1 MGAGPEVGTPLFSRL
16 VRIDHV
22 GLWAVDLERL
32 RAFYE
37 TYLGGRSGP
46 RFEDPRYGFASY
58 FVAFG
63 VDGAGPRLELMSM
76 PSIPP
81 TRNDPAAQFTGLVHL
96 AFSLGSRA
104 AVDDLVARLRRE
116 GHRIVDE
123 PHETADGYYEGVVL
137 DPEGNRIELA
147 V

>member
-1 MGAGPEVGTPLFSRL
+1 

-37 TYLGGRSGP
+37 TYLGGHSGP

-58 FVAFG
+58 LVAFRE
-63 VDGAGPRLELMSM
+63 GARLELMSM

-81 TRNDPAAQFTGLVHL
+81 TRNDPLAQFTGLVHV
-96 AFSLGSRA
+96 AFSAGSRE
-104 AVDDLVARLRRE
+104 AVDDLAARLA
-116 GHRIVDE
+116 
-123 PHETADGYYEGVVL
+123 AD
-137 DPEGNRIELA
+137 RIEIT

>member
-1 MGAGPEVGTPLFSRL
+1 M
-16 VRIDHV
+16 RIDHV

-37 TYLGGRSGP
+37 TYFGGRSGP

-58 FVAFG
+58 LVAFRE
-63 VDGAGPRLELMSM
+63 GARLELMSM

-81 TRNDPAAQFTGLVHL
+81 SRNDPHAQFTGLVHV
-96 AFSLGSRA
+96 AFSTGSRE
-104 AVDDLVARLRRE
+104 AVDALAARLAAD
-116 GHRIVDE
+116 GHRVVDA
-123 PHETADGYYEGVVL
+123 PHETADGLYEAALL
-137 DPEGNRIELA
+137 DPEGNRIEIA